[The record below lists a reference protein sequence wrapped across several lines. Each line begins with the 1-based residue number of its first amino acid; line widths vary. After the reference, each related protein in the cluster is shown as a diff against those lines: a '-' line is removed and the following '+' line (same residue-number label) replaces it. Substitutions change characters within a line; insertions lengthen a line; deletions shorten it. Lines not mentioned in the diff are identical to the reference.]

1 MELYE
6 LMCPIITLR
15 RGCLTAQIE
24 QTVEEAD
31 NGKFASDEQVAAIR
45 ARRWSR
51 NAVEWLA
58 RALKNLEDQANY
70 IALENPKAADDF
82 SEAIFASVDRL
93 AQFPDMGRE
102 GRVRNTR
109 EWAVPN
115 WSYLRF
121 PIACGATACKS
132 WVSFIPGNV
141 RAQSGR
147 ENRK

>member
-51 NAVEWLA
+51 NA
-58 RALKNLEDQANY
+58 
-70 IALENPKAADDF
+70 
-82 SEAIFASVDRL
+82 
-93 AQFPDMGRE
+93 G
-102 GRVRNTR
+102 
-109 EWAVPN
+109 
-115 WSYLRF
+115 
-121 PIACGATACKS
+121 
-132 WVSFIPGNV
+132 
-141 RAQSGR
+141 
-147 ENRK
+147 